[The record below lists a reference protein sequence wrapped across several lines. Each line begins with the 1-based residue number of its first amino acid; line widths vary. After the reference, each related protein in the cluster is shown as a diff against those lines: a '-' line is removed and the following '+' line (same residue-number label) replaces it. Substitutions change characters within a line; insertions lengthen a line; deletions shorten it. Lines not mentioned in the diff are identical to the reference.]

1 MNSSKIKTEKLPE
14 QVFLKIDKRSEK
26 ENSGQKK
33 LFDYI
38 DVNLDKT
45 FLNTYF
51 QEVKKKPSL

>member
-26 ENSGQKK
+26 EGTAKKK
-33 LFDYI
+33 LFDYM

>member
-26 ENSGQKK
+26 ENNGQKK
-33 LFDYI
+33 LFDYM
-38 DVNLDKT
+38 DVNLDKA

-51 QEVKKKPSL
+51 QEDKKKPSL